1 MKTLECTETIHYRW
15 WRENGKKV
23 KAEHVEALRETA
35 MNHIVLMMNEG
46 YVEGTLND
54 NIHMIDSDPEDGVE
68 YRGWWEVKN
77 GER

>member
-35 MNHIVLMMNEG
+35 RDNIASMMNEG
-46 YVEGTLND
+46 YSSGSLSD
-54 NIHMIDSDPEDGVE
+54 NIHMIDSDPKYGVE
-68 YRGWWEVKN
+68 YRGWWEVKYD
-77 GER
+77 ER